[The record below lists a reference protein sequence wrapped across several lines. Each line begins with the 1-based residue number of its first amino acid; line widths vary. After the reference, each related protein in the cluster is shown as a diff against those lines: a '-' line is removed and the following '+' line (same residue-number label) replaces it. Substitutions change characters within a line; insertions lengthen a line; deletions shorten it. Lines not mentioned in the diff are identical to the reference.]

1 MRTARAGNAFD
12 MPTTTPRRGAST
24 PRRTP
29 TRSTPRTTGRT
40 TGRPF
45 AGTTSTPRSRPSIRR
60 KPQPQSKGQQVLKA
74 LTSAVP
80 AGKAAGKAKN
90 AAGKP
95 PKGLLVLG
103 AAGGLAAALKNRK
116 KLSSKLGGSQP
127 EPMAT
132 EPVAPPSVTSVP
144 EPSPVEVRAD
154 GTL

>member
-1 MRTARAGNAFD
+1 
-12 MPTTTPRRGAST
+12 MPTSTPRSFGRTGGGATT

-29 TRSTPRTTGRT
+29 TRTTARTTQPAGRFGRSTAPTPR
-40 TGRPF
+40 
-45 AGTTSTPRSRPSIRR
+45 ARPSIRR

-74 LTSAVP
+74 LSSVP

-95 PKGLLVLG
+95 PKGLLILG
-103 AAGGLAAALKNRK
+103 AAGGLAAALKKRQAAK
-116 KLSSKLGGSQP
+116 SQTTETVVVP
-127 EPMAT
+127 A
-132 EPVAPPSVTSVP
+132 EPVPAPSVTSVP

>member
-1 MRTARAGNAFD
+1 
-12 MPTTTPRRGAST
+12 MPTTTPRSFPRGGGATT

-29 TRSTPRTTGRT
+29 TRTTGRSTSPAGRFGRST
-40 TGRPF
+40 TP
-45 AGTTSTPRSRPSIRR
+45 TPRARPSIRR

-74 LTSAVP
+74 LTSAMP
-80 AGKAAGKAKN
+80 AGKAASKAKS

-103 AAGGLAAALKNRK
+103 AAGGIAAALKKRQNAK
-116 KLSSKLGGSQP
+116 SQAA
-127 EPMAT
+127 ETVVAT
-132 EPVAPPSVTSVP
+132 EPVPAPSVTSVP

>member
-1 MRTARAGNAFD
+1 
-12 MPTTTPRRGAST
+12 MPTTTPRSFPRGGGATT

-29 TRSTPRTTGRT
+29 TRSTARPATTGRSF
-40 TGRPF
+40 GRSTAP
-45 AGTTSTPRSRPSIRR
+45 TPRSRPSIRR

-80 AGKAAGKAKN
+80 SGKAASKAKS

-103 AAGGLAAALKNRK
+103 AAGGLAAALKKRQSNK
-116 KLSSKLGGSQP
+116 TQTV
-127 EPMAT
+127 ETVAVT
-132 EPVAPPSVTSVP
+132 EPVPAPSVTSVP

>member
-1 MRTARAGNAFD
+1 
-12 MPTTTPRRGAST
+12 MPTTTPRSFNRGAST

-29 TRSTPRTTGRT
+29 SRATSKPAGRT
-40 TGRPF
+40 TARPLGRS
-45 AGTTSTPRSRPSIRR
+45 AATTTPRSRPSIRR

>member
-1 MRTARAGNAFD
+1 
-12 MPTTTPRRGAST
+12 MPTTTPRSFNRGASA

-29 TRSTPRTTGRT
+29 SRPTARPAGRA
-40 TGRPF
+40 TGRPLGRS
-45 AGTTSTPRSRPSIRR
+45 AATTTPRSRPSIRR

-116 KLSSKLGGSQP
+116 KLSSKLGGG
-127 EPMAT
+127 T
-132 EPVAPPSVTSVP
+132 EPQPVAAEPVVPPSVTSVP